1 MSEEQEPKKEEEIEP
16 KEPPQDSELEVLS
29 FLVRFVRQ
37 KKIKSQIEFYPGPQS
52 DSDFVGLVVESISAQ
67 DFILMLTAVN
77 KMGWGLSRL
86 AGWSG
91 NRFLIEFARLPKRAP
106 SS

>member
-1 MSEEQEPKKEEEIEP
+1 MSEEPKKEEIEP
-16 KEPPQDSELEVLS
+16 VESPQDSELEVLK

-37 KKIKSQIEFYPGPQS
+37 RKIKSQIEFYPGLQS

-67 DFILMLTAVN
+67 DFIVMLQSLN

-91 NRFLIEFARLPKRAP
+91 NRFLIEFARLPKRA